1 MTIRIVEKLFG
12 ILEDGSK
19 VKLFTLSN
27 RNGMTV
33 SVSKKYHGIYLFG
46 IYKIILYDH
55 DVAK

>member
-33 SVSKKYHGIYLFG
+33 SVSKTYHGIYSFG
-46 IYKIILYDH
+46 IYKIVL

>member
-33 SVSKKYHGIYLFG
+33 SVSRQIPRQLF
-46 IYKIILYDH
+46 IWHRYYTYDH
-55 DVAK
+55 NVAK